1 MTTFWKKK
9 QFWGA
14 LIAVA
19 LLAYC
24 VKDISVAEI
33 RELLERINLYY
44 LIPAVL
50 CSFAFQ
56 IGKAIRWRSMVGQN
70 KTLPVMRGTT
80 LYGAGQVL
88 GFAMPALTGQVARM
102 FLFARKEGLRKTFVF
117 STMVMEVLFDA
128 VALIIFIMMI
138 SVAFVFPDEYRVF
151 GAIIGGVTL
160 VALVAFYVVLHYHH
174 QFEDNVLVRI
184 RERRPSTYITLKK
197 FLRSFVKGI
206 EMLRSSQHMFGT
218 IAISVVSWA
227 CHILVVYF
235 LFRSFGFELPI
246 AAAAAIMIIN
256 TIVLMVPITPG
267 NAGTFEVAV
276 STSLKAFSIGGS
288 DAVLFALALHLVDL
302 LPIFVMGLSYFRF
315 ARVSIR
321 EIRTQHEDDTIFK
334 QLSEDGTVIEE
345 EKV

>member
-1 MTTFWKKK
+1 MATFWKNK
-9 QFWGA
+9 QFWGG
-14 LIAVA
+14 LIAIA
-19 LLAYC
+19 LLAFC
-24 VKDISVAEI
+24 LKDISLVDI
-33 RELLERINLYY
+33 RHLLDRVKLYF

-50 CSFAFQ
+50 CSFIFQ
-56 IGKAIRWRSMVGQN
+56 TGKGIRWRSMIGQN
-70 KTLPVMRGTT
+70 KRLPIMRAIT
-80 LYGAGQVL
+80 LYGAGQAL

-128 VALIIFIMMI
+128 VALIVFIMMI
-138 SVAFVFPDEYRVF
+138 SVAFVFPAEYRSV

-160 VALVAFYVVLHYHH
+160 FFLTVFYAVLHFHR
-174 QFEDNVLVRI
+174 QFEQHVLVRI
-184 RERRPSTYITLKK
+184 RNRRPSTYITLKK

-206 EMLRSSQHMFGT
+206 EMLRSSQHMFGML
-218 IAISVVSWA
+218 AISVGSWS

-246 AAAAAIMIIN
+246 AAAAVIMVIN
-256 TIVLMVPITPG
+256 TLVLMVPITPG

-288 DAVLFALALHLVDL
+288 DAVLFALALHLLDL
-302 LPIFVMGLSYFRF
+302 LPVFAMGLSYFRF
-315 ARVSIR
+315 SKVSIR
-321 EIRTQHEDDTIFK
+321 EIRTQHEDGTILDQF
-334 QLSEDGTVIEE
+334 SEDGTVIEE